1 MNDLLARIEA
11 AEGPSREIDLALA
24 NLLVFSEPHRLISSH
39 VSGWSH
45 DFAYPESELPLG
57 GDEYHGWAKALNH
70 MIAQPVERYTS
81 SIDAALALC
90 ERVLPGCHWSVS
102 NAAVRPRANVWM
114 ASPISRGISP
124 PPHSSAATPAL
135 ALLAA
140 LLKAKDKAP

>member
-24 NLLVFSEPHRLISSH
+24 NLLVFSEPHRLISSL

-90 ERVLPGCHWSVS
+90 ERVLPKWEILLTDEGETGSTSWIASIG
-102 NAAVRPRANVWM
+102 PRETFMSYEAKG
-114 ASPISRGISP
+114 R
-124 PPHSSAATPAL
+124 TPSL

-140 LLKAKDKAP
+140 LLKAKDKTP